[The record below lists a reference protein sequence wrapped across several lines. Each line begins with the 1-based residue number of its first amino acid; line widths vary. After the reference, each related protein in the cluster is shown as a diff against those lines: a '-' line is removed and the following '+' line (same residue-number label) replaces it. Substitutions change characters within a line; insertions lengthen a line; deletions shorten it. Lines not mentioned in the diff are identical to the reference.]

1 MTTTHRNRL
10 VTSVSAVAS
19 AGLGAFT
26 ISTAGTNYRSFVA
39 GDDGLSFDVVI
50 TEGTT
55 WEVRTGCVYTHS
67 GTSLARGTL
76 EDSST
81 GSAITFTTA
90 AIITATPTAAFLNR
104 LDGLLVS
111 GFSARADGTNTQNLT
126 TGTGT
131 TLISG
136 SSGALR
142 TVDHNISS
150 YFNTTSG
157 IFFPTEQGLWLIGAS
172 AVIDSMN
179 DGKYMA
185 VYIAHSTDG
194 STWSDGGAKAGIAWR
209 GASSA
214 ASLVIGGSG
223 SFLVESNGTTDRWSM
238 RIFHNDAGTP
248 KVPGTAA
255 NIGWCKFW
263 AKRLGSI
270 S

>member
-1 MTTTHRNRL
+1 MANVKITDLTALSGAL
-10 VTSVSAVAS
+10 V
-19 AGLGAFT
+19 GADLFEMVDDV
-26 ISTAGTNYRSFVA
+26 AGTPASRKVTA
-39 GDDGLSFDVVI
+39 DVIKTYVND
-50 TEGTT
+50 TD
-55 WEVRTGCVYTHS
+55 
-67 GTSLARGTL
+67 A
-76 EDSST
+76 
-81 GSAITFTTA
+81 
-90 AIITATPTAAFLNR
+90 
-104 LDGLLVS
+104 S

-142 TVDHNISS
+142 TVNWNINS

-194 STWSDGGAKAGIAWR
+194 STWSDTGAKAGIAWR

-214 ASLVIGGSG
+214 ASLTLGGSG
-223 SFLVESNGTTDRWSM
+223 ALLAESNGSTDRWSL
-238 RIFHNDAGTP
+238 RVFHNDAGTP

-255 NIGWCKFW
+255 NIDWCRFW

>member
-1 MTTTHRNRL
+1 MSTHKNRVKMT
-10 VTSVSAVAS
+10 VSGTPGTGTITLGSAS
-19 AGLGAFT
+19 SGYQSFA
-26 ISTAGTNYRSFVA
+26 TAYGGNATV
-39 GDDGLSFDVVI
+39 DILIV
-50 TEGTT
+50 EGTA
-55 WEVRTGCVYTHS
+55 WEVARDCTYTNS
-67 GTSLARGTL
+67 GTTVTRGTF
-76 EDSST
+76 EASST
-81 GSAITFTTA
+81 GSAVSFTSAAVVSEVMTA
-90 AIITATPTAAFLNR
+90 EKGNR
-104 LDGLLVS
+104 LESLWAS

-142 TVDHNISS
+142 TVDWNINS

-157 IFFPTEQGLWLIGAS
+157 IFFPLEQGLWLIGAS

-194 STWSDGGAKAGIAWR
+194 STWSDAGAKAGIAWR

-214 ASLVIGGSG
+214 ASLQIGGSG
-223 SFLVESNGTTDRWSM
+223 TFLVESNGSTDRWSL

-255 NIGWCKFW
+255 NIGWCRFW

>member
-1 MTTTHRNRL
+1 MANVKITDLTAL
-10 VTSVSAVAS
+10 SGAL
-19 AGLGAFT
+19 AGADLFEMVDDV
-26 ISTAGTNYRSFVA
+26 AGTPASRKV
-39 GDDGLSFDVVI
+39 
-50 TEGTT
+50 
-55 WEVRTGCVYTHS
+55 
-67 GTSLARGTL
+67 
-76 EDSST
+76 
-81 GSAITFTTA
+81 TA
-90 AIITATPTAAFLNR
+90 SVLKTYVNDNNA
-104 LDGLLVS
+104 S

-142 TVDHNISS
+142 TVDYNINS

-185 VYIAHSTDG
+185 VYIGHSTDG
-194 STWSDGGAKAGIAWR
+194 STWSDAGAKAGIAWR

-214 ASLVIGGSG
+214 ASLQIGGSG
-223 SFLVESNGTTDRWSM
+223 SFLVESNGSTDRWSL

-255 NIGWCKFW
+255 NIGWCRFW